1 MNMGKYSFDD
11 LQGKVC
17 AITGGGGIIGT
28 ALARGL
34 ADVGTKLAILDLF
47 PEAAEKT
54 ATALKEEFGVEAIGV
69 EANVLEKESLLKAKA
84 AINEQLGKIDILIN
98 CAGGNSPKATTQVEM
113 MQQTDLDHL
122 ENTFFGLQ
130 LEGFEKVFDLNFLG
144 TVLPTM
150 VLATDMLELGK
161 GAILN
166 ISSMSAFK
174 PLTKVGAYSAAK
186 SAINNLTEWMATHFA
201 QMNIRVNAIAPG
213 FFLTNQ
219 NRFLLIDEKTGEYTA
234 RGQKVINGTPMGRFG
249 DPEELC
255 GTTLYL
261 LSDISAFVT
270 GVVIPIDGGYNAYS
284 GV

>member
-1 MNMGKYSFDD
+1 MNNYSFDD

-17 AITGGGGIIGT
+17 VITGGGGIIGT

-34 ADVGTKLAILDLF
+34 ATVKVKVAILDLF
-47 PEAAEKT
+47 QEAAEKT
-54 ATALKEEFGVEAIGV
+54 AALLRDEHGVEAIGV
-69 EANVLEKESLLKAKA
+69 SANVLDRESLIEAKA
-84 AINEQLGKIDILIN
+84 VVNEKLGKIDLLIN

-113 MQQTDLDHL
+113 MAKTDLDHL
-122 ENTFFGLQ
+122 ENTFFGLE
-130 LEGFEKVFDLNFLG
+130 LEGFEKVFDLNFMG

-186 SAINNLTEWMATHFA
+186 AAINNLTEWMATHFA

-213 FFLTNQ
+213 FFLTTQ
-219 NRFLLIDEKTGEYTA
+219 NKFLLVDEQTGEYTA

-249 DPEELC
+249 DPDELC

-261 LSDISAFVT
+261 LSDVSTFVT
-270 GVVIPIDGGYNAYS
+270 GVVVPIDGGYNAYS